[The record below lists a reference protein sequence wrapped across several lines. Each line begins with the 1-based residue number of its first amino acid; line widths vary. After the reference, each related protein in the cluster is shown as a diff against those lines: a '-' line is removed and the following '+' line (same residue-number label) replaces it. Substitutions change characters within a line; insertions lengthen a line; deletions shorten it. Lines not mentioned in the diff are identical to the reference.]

1 MASLI
6 IYQTYWFTV
15 PDYLGRFNYMGLILF
30 LFFNFCLPCI
40 KGGNMKWSKMEL
52 TFPFAPFYYGEL
64 QTCTRKPPCLH
75 LVIQNIL
82 SSLKKK
88 KLKKK
93 KKKEAHSKRRGKS
106 KRKC

>member
-1 MASLI
+1 
-6 IYQTYWFTV
+6 
-15 PDYLGRFNYMGLILF
+15 
-30 LFFNFCLPCI
+30 
-40 KGGNMKWSKMEL
+40 MKWSKMEL

-82 SSLKKK
+82 SALKKK
-88 KLKKK
+88 
-93 KKKEAHSKRRGKS
+93 EEEEEEEGHSKRRGKS